1 MNKLNENRAWLE
13 QNHHVL
19 DEAQFLQFQQKVG
32 ELFSKSVQSGAGITV
47 HQARKQAIAW
57 FL

>member
-1 MNKLNENRAWLE
+1 MNKINENRTWLE

-19 DEAQFLQFQQKVG
+19 DEVQFLQFQQKAG
-32 ELFSKSVQSGAGITV
+32 ELFSKAVQGGHGITIND
-47 HQARKQAIAW
+47 ARRQAIAW